1 MESHLGCLSVFI
13 GITAAALATGACI
26 VGILCLPLVLLLVY
40 KQRQVA
46 TNRREYPCLPGVGEG
61 VRDLPQ
67 PSAQPLGLAKARGR
81 HISSLFQRWEL
92 L

>member
-1 MESHLGCLSVFI
+1 MAVSLPLT

-26 VGILCLPLVLLLVY
+26 VGILCLPLILLLVY

-46 TNRREYPCLPGVGEG
+46 SNRREYPRLPGVGEG
-61 VRDLPQ
+61 ASNLPQ
-67 PSAQPLGLAKARGR
+67 APAQRLGLAKARGR